1 MQLFLILHQLEICFL
16 LKGPA
21 NLPTGNKPTLPMG
34 GKVGGPP
41 TRVGFVESLSAVKMG
56 DFDFDRIVNISGR
69 DQAGLWD
76 KRDDMYKT

>member
-1 MQLFLILHQLEICFL
+1 
-16 LKGPA
+16 
-21 NLPTGNKPTLPMG
+21 MG